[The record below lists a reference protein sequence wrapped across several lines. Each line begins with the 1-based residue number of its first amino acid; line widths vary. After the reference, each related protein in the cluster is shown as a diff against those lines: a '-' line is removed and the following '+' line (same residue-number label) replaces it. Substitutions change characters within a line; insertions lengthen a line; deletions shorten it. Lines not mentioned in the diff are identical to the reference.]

1 MAASKI
7 HRSASP
13 IIAVIGSGQCS
24 PDMASLAEK
33 VGREIALQ
41 GATVICGGLG
51 GVMKSVC
58 KGASEAGG
66 RTIGVIPGESTAS
79 ANEFVTVPIA
89 TGLGHSRN
97 FIVVQ
102 SANAVIAIDGD
113 YGTLSEI
120 AIALKSG
127 IPVVGL
133 NTWAI
138 VIDGKEDGSIIRTSD
153 AKQAVRIA
161 LKSIHKL
168 GRTISL

>member
-1 MAASKI
+1 
-7 HRSASP
+7 
-13 IIAVIGSGQCS
+13 
-24 PDMASLAEK
+24 
-33 VGREIALQ
+33 
-41 GATVICGGLG
+41 
-51 GVMKSVC
+51 
-58 KGASEAGG
+58 
-66 RTIGVIPGESTAS
+66 
-79 ANEFVTVPIA
+79 
-89 TGLGHSRN
+89 
-97 FIVVQ
+97 VQ